1 MATGTSRAP
10 EAVQS
15 PETDPE
21 VQEITPTREEQI
33 RSRAHEIWLER
44 GSPAGSDMEH
54 WLAAEEELR
63 SRLGSEPRASLSH

>member
-1 MATGTSRAP
+1 MATGTGRAP

-21 VQEITPTREEQI
+21 VQEIIPTMEEQI
-33 RSRAHEIWLER
+33 RSRAYEIWLER

-63 SRLGSEPRASLSH
+63 TRVGS

>member
-1 MATGTSRAP
+1 MATGTRHAP

-21 VQEITPTREEQI
+21 VQEMTPPTEEEKI
-33 RSRAHEIWLER
+33 RRRAHEIWLER
-44 GSPAGSDMEH
+44 GSPAGSDMED

-63 SRLGSEPRASLSH
+63 NRIGS

>member
-1 MATGTSRAP
+1 MATGTGRAP

-15 PETDPE
+15 TETDPQ
-21 VQEITPTREEQI
+21 VQEMTPPTEEEI

-44 GSPAGSDMEH
+44 GSPAGSDMED

-63 SRLGSEPRASLSH
+63 HSIRS